1 MSRRLSMFDA
11 LKGFA
16 ILMVVY
22 THVLQYVGIRYY
34 LDNPFFEFTYAFHMP
49 LFMTVS
55 GYFSASSLQMKLPE
69 LLKKKTIALL
79 LPCITT
85 GLVVIVLNM
94 LFHFAPKYAKPAYLL
109 FNLWYLKSLFGCYI
123 VAWLSLRCTRN
134 KLPYAIL
141 ISLVASLFLPG
152 IYHWPFMI
160 PFFWLGYM
168 WQKCPEWFIHN
179 GKWAGI
185 IAAGVFIFLWPVW
198 NGKMTV
204 YVTPLELIDYR
215 QLVWRGENL
224 LPHFLR
230 LAIGLAGT
238 VVSISLFTWLYKNK
252 RTNLPLLE
260 RLGQYTLEIYALHFI
275 LIHLALYHYITI
287 PYTSLIYELLYCPA
301 ITVMILVWCAL
312 CVLVINRN
320 KTAKLLFFG
329 KQGKGS

>member
-1 MSRRLSMFDA
+1 MFDA

-16 ILMVVY
+16 ILIVVY

-94 LFHFAPKYAKPAYLL
+94 LFHFAPKYAKPTYLL

-168 WQKCPEWFIHN
+168 
-179 GKWAGI
+179 
-185 IAAGVFIFLWPVW
+185 
-198 NGKMTV
+198 
-204 YVTPLELIDYR
+204 
-215 QLVWRGENL
+215 
-224 LPHFLR
+224 
-230 LAIGLAGT
+230 
-238 VVSISLFTWLYKNK
+238 
-252 RTNLPLLE
+252 
-260 RLGQYTLEIYALHFI
+260 
-275 LIHLALYHYITI
+275 
-287 PYTSLIYELLYCPA
+287 
-301 ITVMILVWCAL
+301 
-312 CVLVINRN
+312 
-320 KTAKLLFFG
+320 
-329 KQGKGS
+329 